1 MPLPRTSSHCTGVE
15 NEKVDEVLTTAAI
28 AESTGSK
35 YTAEVEWTSVDITA
49 GPRAG
54 RDLPQVLCTWDAYQ
68 VCFLGCSWGCE

>member
-54 RDLPQVLCTWDAYQ
+54 RDLPRCSVPGMRIRFASWAVL
-68 VCFLGCSWGCE
+68 GGCE